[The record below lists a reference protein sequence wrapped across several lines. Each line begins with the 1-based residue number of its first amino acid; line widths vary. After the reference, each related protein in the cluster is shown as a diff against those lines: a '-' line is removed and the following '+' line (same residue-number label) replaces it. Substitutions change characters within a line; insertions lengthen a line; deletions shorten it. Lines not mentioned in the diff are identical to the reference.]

1 MKERFLKLSAAEKIS
16 RFQKLVEEVGIVQV
30 WCRKQTFPVNIHL
43 PAFDFKENKLVLKN
57 LEGKKLLPQ
66 SHQLYFKFKAGTR
79 DYFFMSAGIQVSEE
93 EVAVST
99 DGDLFQF
106 EKRNTDRLL
115 CYPHRKVHF
124 FIEEK
129 KSDAKD
135 NVIQFR
141 KNNSTNS
148 KDEETLKNKFRKYQL
163 DMQKSLYG
171 LDSDK
176 NYAQYRV
183 MDLSSKGCSIL
194 LSREER
200 EMFESKIIHVANI
213 IADDIRVNVDVKK
226 VAYESEVIDKNF
238 DQLRFL
244 KMGLE
249 FKKEDPGLEQ
259 YLNDLLLD
267 HFELLNE
274 VE

>member
-16 RFQKLVEEVGIVQV
+16 RLQKLVSEVGIVQV

-43 PAFDFKENKLVLKN
+43 PAFDFKDNKLVLKN

-66 SHQLYFKFKAGTR
+66 THQLYFKFKAGTR
-79 DYFFMSAGIQVSEE
+79 DYFFMSSGILVTEE
-93 EVAVST
+93 ELSITT

-106 EKRNTDRLL
+106 EKRNSDRLL
-115 CYPHRKVHF
+115 CYPHRKVYF
-124 FIEEK
+124 FLEEK
-129 KSDAKD
+129 KAEEK
-135 NVIQFR
+135 NNIIQFR
-141 KNNSTNS
+141 KNNS
-148 KDEETLKNKFRKYQL
+148 KEDETLKNKFHKYQL
-163 DMQKSLYG
+163 DMQKTLFG
-171 LDSDK
+171 LDGEK

-183 MDLSSKGCSIL
+183 MDLSSKGCSL
-194 LSREER
+194 LISKSER
-200 EMFESKIIHVANI
+200 ELFENKIIHGAKIITEDISVAV
-213 IADDIRVNVDVKK
+213 DINKI
-226 VAYESEVIDKNF
+226 AYESEVINKNF

-244 KMGLE
+244 KVGLE
-249 FKKEDPGLEQ
+249 FKKEDPSLEQ